1 MSKIIR
7 TWRDEVAKRAAEK
20 ILCPFELQMARSHK
34 RPQGIEKV
42 TIKGDGG
49 VYVNDNDKPE
59 AFIASNEEEAIEVA
73 KKVAQEV

>member
-20 ILCPFELQMARSHK
+20 TLCPFELQMARSREH
-34 RPQGIEKV
+34 PQGIEKV

-49 VYVNDNDKPE
+49 VYVNNNDEAE
-59 AFIASNEEEAIEVA
+59 AFIASDEEEAIEVA
-73 KKVAQEV
+73 KKVSQEI